1 MTEIPDE
8 LRQAHKHSSNHRQEV
23 ESSLICGCF
32 FCLSVYPPSDIQE
45 WVDEDEAGRGAT
57 AICPKCGIDSVLG
70 DKSGYP
76 IIDVFLKSMKTLWF
90 W

>member
-8 LRQAHKHSSNHRQEV
+8 LRQAHKHSSDHRQEV

-45 WVDEDEAGRGAT
+45 WVVKMKPDVGQRLFAPNAASIPFLETNQAT
-57 AICPKCGIDSVLG
+57 R
-70 DKSGYP
+70 
-76 IIDVFLKSMKTLWF
+76 
-90 W
+90 